1 MEPVRP
7 AYRPIMKRVG
17 STLGAVGRFTRW
29 LVLGS
34 KRFPQPGGRSPR
46 ELAER
51 QAEDFHLAGLRI
63 GGPSGG

>member
-1 MEPVRP
+1 MER
-7 AYRPIMKRVG
+7 IG
-17 STLGAVGRFTRW
+17 SALTSVGRFVGW

-51 QAEDFHLAGLRI
+51 QAEDFNLAGLRI
-63 GGPSGG
+63 GGPFGG